1 VTTLCTACKTIHF
14 SDRQIM
20 TAGGRE
26 QVKDIEAIREELKTD
41 FTATIAEELI
51 PGILHN
57 LANPLNGI
65 MGRTRL
71 LQKRMADHVRRVQA
85 QPPSAAQDL
94 AEGCQ
99 KAVRDVDAIAQESDR
114 LFHLFR
120 SISGKFYAISPSGIE
135 PINLSLLVEAEMAFA
150 DFYLDFK
157 HEVTKKIRLKSDL
170 PEINGQVADFSLFL
184 TALLRYVMDSLR
196 GKPVKE
202 FSISTAHDDGCVLLS
217 AEHSGGVLSE
227 RTIRMLLDGLE
238 NVSETGAEFG
248 SEKRLF
254 QALAIMKNCGA
265 RIDLCSRD
273 GFDRISLRIPCA
285 GGGTG
290 SRD

>member
-1 VTTLCTACKTIHF
+1 
-14 SDRQIM
+14 M
-20 TAGGRE
+20 
-26 QVKDIEAIREELKTD
+26 KDIEAIREELKTD

-85 QPPSAAQDL
+85 QPPSAAEDL

-99 KAVRDVDAIAQESDR
+99 KAVRDIDAIAQESDR
-114 LFHLFR
+114 LFHLSR
-120 SISGKFYAISPSGIE
+120 LIE
-135 PINLSLLVEAEMAFA
+135 SEIAFA

-157 HEVTKKIRLKSDL
+157 HEVTKRIQLKSEL
-170 PEINGQVADFSLFL
+170 PEINGQVSDFSLFL

-202 FSISTAHDDGCVLLS
+202 FSISTEYDDGCVLLS

-227 RTIRMLLDGLE
+227 QKIRMLLDGLE
-238 NVSETGAEFG
+238 NLSETGAGLG

-254 QALAIMKNCGA
+254 QALVIMKSCGA
-265 RIDLCSRD
+265 RIDLSTQD

-285 GGGTG
+285 GCGTSG
-290 SRD
+290 RD